1 MAQNIFSAMELDAIG
16 EMMNIS
22 LGSSATAVSNLLDHR
37 VDITTPKVTVVPIS
51 EFTLGELE
59 PAIGVEIKYVS
70 GLEGSN
76 IMLLKRSDVKAIV
89 ELLMGTEI
97 PEEEF
102 ELNELTISAVCE
114 LMNQMM
120 GAASTALSDFLGR
133 PVNISTPQ
141 SFSLDDLEEIKR
153 ERFHSETGMLVAVH
167 FMGLVAGAAHTG
179 LQDNL
184 SGLVLEMLKTFL
196 FAAGPLLATTA
207 VVAVAA
213 TFFQTKLLVSG
224 EALKPKFSRI
234 NPLQGI
240 KRLFSLRSV
249 IEALKGILK
258 ITVLLFLIYQ
268 FLVGIV
274 DTFTKYL
281 HTDLAVACAHLVDE
295 GFQMVMQI
303 AIAFV
308 VLAGADVF
316 YQWWDYERQ
325 LRMSKQEIKEEYKQ
339 MEGDPQVKGKIKEVQ
354 RRMAQSRMMQQVPK
368 ADVVIRNPTHFA
380 VALRYRP
387 ETDGAPIVLAKGQ
400 DELAGRIVRKAEEH
414 HIAIIE
420 NVPLARALYATA
432 ELNREIPPELYNAVA
447 EVLVYLYRMDEKL
460 K

>member
-1 MAQNIFSAMELDAIG
+1 MADSSKTEKATPKKRRDERKKGNVFFSND
-16 EMMNIS
+16 
-22 LGSSATAVSNLLDHR
+22 AVS
-37 VDITTPKVTVVPIS
+37 
-51 EFTLGELE
+51 
-59 PAIGVEIKYVS
+59 
-70 GLEGSN
+70 
-76 IMLLKRSDVKAIV
+76 
-89 ELLMGTEI
+89 
-97 PEEEF
+97 
-102 ELNELTISAVCE
+102 
-114 LMNQMM
+114 
-120 GAASTALSDFLGR
+120 
-133 PVNISTPQ
+133 
-141 SFSLDDLEEIKR
+141 
-153 ERFHSETGMLVAVH
+153 VAVLLAS
-167 FMGLVAGAAHTG
+167 FFVLKLTATPMVEQIYRFLQYAMGLVAGAAHTG

-196 FAAGPLLATTA
+196 FAAGPVLGTTA

-380 VALRYRP
+380 VALRYHP

>member
-1 MAQNIFSAMELDAIG
+1 MADSSKTEKATPKKRRDERKKGNIFFSND
-16 EMMNIS
+16 
-22 LGSSATAVSNLLDHR
+22 AVSVVVLLASFF
-37 VDITTPKVTVVPIS
+37 VLKLTATPM
-51 EFTLGELE
+51 
-59 PAIGVEIKYVS
+59 VEQIY
-70 GLEGSN
+70 
-76 IMLLKRSDVKAIV
+76 R
-89 ELLMGTEI
+89 
-97 PEEEF
+97 
-102 ELNELTISAVCE
+102 
-114 LMNQMM
+114 
-120 GAASTALSDFLGR
+120 FL
-133 PVNISTPQ
+133 Q
-141 SFSLDDLEEIKR
+141 Y
-153 ERFHSETGMLVAVH
+153 A
-167 FMGLVAGAAHTG
+167 MGLVAGAAHTG

-196 FAAGPLLATTA
+196 LAAGPLLATTA

-380 VALRYRP
+380 VALRYHP

>member
-1 MAQNIFSAMELDAIG
+1 MADSSKTEKATPKKRRDERKKGNVFFSND
-16 EMMNIS
+16 
-22 LGSSATAVSNLLDHR
+22 AVS
-37 VDITTPKVTVVPIS
+37 
-51 EFTLGELE
+51 
-59 PAIGVEIKYVS
+59 
-70 GLEGSN
+70 
-76 IMLLKRSDVKAIV
+76 
-89 ELLMGTEI
+89 
-97 PEEEF
+97 
-102 ELNELTISAVCE
+102 
-114 LMNQMM
+114 
-120 GAASTALSDFLGR
+120 
-133 PVNISTPQ
+133 
-141 SFSLDDLEEIKR
+141 
-153 ERFHSETGMLVAVH
+153 VAVLLAS
-167 FMGLVAGAAHTG
+167 FFVLKLTATPMVEQIYRFLQYAMGLVAGAAHTG

-196 FAAGPLLATTA
+196 FAAGPLLGTTA

-380 VALRYRP
+380 VALRYHP